1 MTEYHDS
8 PTRIGGS
15 TSDGVSPGRGKVRL
29 RLSQKDGSEG
39 VILNLKDVFFLPS
52 SPSNLVSLALLN
64 NNGIFHDNKNETLY
78 DVDTKEVL
86 SQAKRWNYSFPLQP
100 LNLSNA
106 TVSLTKRLDKTYQ
119 WPTLVH
125 ETKLGSTKQTLLI

>member
-1 MTEYHDS
+1 MTGYYDR

-39 VILNLKDVFFLPS
+39 MILDLKDVFFLPS

-64 NNGIFHDNKNETLY
+64 NGGIFHDNKNETLY

-86 SQAKRWNYSFPLQP
+86 AHAKRWNNSFLLQP
-100 LNLSNA
+100 LNLSDA
-106 TVSLTKRLDKTYQ
+106 AVRLTKR
-119 WPTLVH
+119 
-125 ETKLGSTKQTLLI
+125 